1 MYASFGFGNGFP
13 DTPPPPP
20 PPPLNVPGFVPSG
33 TAAPAPSGRVMVQAP
48 TMRTISPLLSP
59 EVRKAIFSMSSQ
71 SADERSVTDSLAP
84 SAPNGGTENGI
95 VKESEKTI
103 PTWAYVAGGAA
114 VLGLVYMSFR

>member
-1 MYASFGFGNGFP
+1 
-13 DTPPPPP
+13 
-20 PPPLNVPGFVPSG
+20 
-33 TAAPAPSGRVMVQAP
+33 MVQAP

-95 VKESEKTI
+95 VKESAVKKTI

-114 VLGLVYMSFR
+114 VLGLVAWALQ